1 MKRSTKQ
8 KYDDA
13 AVYDDDDAVDIIVI
27 KDVTFSLG
35 C

>member
-13 AVYDDDDAVDIIVI
+13 AVYDDDDAVVIIVI